1 MDTYRYFE
9 NPNTLETLQKMPR
22 VDRER
27 WHTRRVAREQRVYAL
42 IDQMTKSSVLLDS
55 QLVSELTAVKSE
67 VEQVER
73 IIALRENAEFRT
85 VLSAY
90 HETLAQ
96 FKQLATA
103 GKPTLFKYLQGKV
116 PVSAVVKQLR
126 REEILVDMLTVYEL
140 KIEQICIKHR
150 VLPGPYFQLGKTLDA
165 VRGVAT
171 RKILEEHFGYSR

>member
-1 MDTYRYFE
+1 MDTYRYYE

-42 IDQMTKSSVLLDS
+42 IDRMTQSSVLLDS
-55 QLVSELTAVKSE
+55 HLVSKLAAVKSE

-73 IIALRENAEFRT
+73 IIKLRENAEFRK
-85 VLSAY
+85 VLLAY
-90 HETLAQ
+90 NETLVQ
-96 FKQLATA
+96 FRRLATA
-103 GKPTLFKYLQGKV
+103 GKPILFKYLDQKV
-116 PVSAVVKQLR
+116 PVSEVVNQLR

-140 KIEQICIKHR
+140 KIEQICIEHR